1 MISVTSLCEFLF
13 LRSIVRASVVVVF
26 ISFRSLSVLVYPF
39 AVAVLVVQAS
49 VSVASL
55 RTYFILRIGDSPIR
69 FVVVLP
75 LFVIHFGA
83 YSKYFVVVFFC

>member
-1 MISVTSLCEFLF
+1 MFSRHFSKLIFISVVL
-13 LRSIVRASVVVVF
+13 VF
-26 ISFRSLSVLVYPF
+26 ISFRCSSVLVYPF

-55 RTYFILRIGDSPIR
+55 RTFFILRIGDSPIR
-69 FVVVLP
+69 FVLVLP
-75 LFVIHFGA
+75 LFVIHFAA